1 MNDDTVLETPNWATK
16 LIATLKTNPFVA
28 NFGVTGP
35 LDSNNEKIFTHSFV
49 HRTHI
54 DVFGYHFPSAFK
66 NWWSDDWIS
75 TVYGSKHTFRC
86 SDVTIK
92 HNVHGQKTG
101 DINRYQVD
109 KVSFPSTLI

>member
-54 DVFGYHFPSAFK
+54 DVFGYHFPFFIPPK
-66 NWWSDDWIS
+66 NN
-75 TVYGSKHTFRC
+75 YKHTFFLFNLLQC
-86 SDVTIK
+86 V
-92 HNVHGQKTG
+92 
-101 DINRYQVD
+101 
-109 KVSFPSTLI
+109 